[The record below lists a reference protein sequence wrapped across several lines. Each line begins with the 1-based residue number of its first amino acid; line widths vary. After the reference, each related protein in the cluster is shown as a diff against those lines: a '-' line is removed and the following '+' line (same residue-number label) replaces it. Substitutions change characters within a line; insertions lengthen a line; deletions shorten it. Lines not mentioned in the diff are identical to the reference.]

1 MSKIKLLLDV
11 ANDLRTLADSISA
24 VVDAMADN
32 AESTAPAEAPN
43 AKTVTLEQVRAVL
56 VAKSHDG
63 HTAEIR
69 TLLEKHGADKLS
81 AINPAEYAVLLAEAE
96 GIGNG

>member
-11 ANDLRTLADSISA
+11 ANDLRTLAASISA

-32 AESTAPAEAPN
+32 AESVAPAEVFN
-43 AKTVTLEQVRAVL
+43 ANAVTLEQVRAVL
-56 VAKSHDG
+56 AAKSHDG

-69 TLLEKHGADKLS
+69 TLLEKHGAVKLS
-81 AINPAEYAVLLAEAE
+81 DIDPTEFPALLQEAE